1 MMTQKI
7 NRCFFLLVFLFLNCF
22 LLIDCFAHRH
32 LFRKFTMGSSQSS
45 GASIAASKYHG
56 LTEAETVGKDFASE
70 CVNKH
75 IIVTGANVGLGLE
88 TARVLALNGAE
99 VILCSR
105 NMKNGEDAVQKIKG
119 IFNN

>member
-1 MMTQKI
+1 
-7 NRCFFLLVFLFLNCF
+7 
-22 LLIDCFAHRH
+22 
-32 LFRKFTMGSSQSS
+32 MGSSQSS
-45 GASIAASKYHG
+45 AASKYHG
-56 LTEAETVGKDFASE
+56 LTEAEVVAKDFASE

-119 IFNN
+119 ARTYFISISSSDRFFLISIKSKCQSVSNGTRCRFIEIYQYLC